1 VEAVADRPGETGR
14 FAAVVTERWNVIGG
28 RPNGGYVLGIALRA
42 LARVLPM
49 PDPLVVSAF
58 FLRPTLPGA
67 VEIHTEVARGGR
79 RIATGTARMLQDGKE
94 TMRVTA
100 SFSDLAAPGRRT
112 VMLDERPPLP
122 PPEDTRDLLA
132 RGAIAGLSL
141 TDRVQYRVAALPAG
155 RRESGRAGRPW
166 SSGCATATGAS
177 RTRSACPRW
186 WTRPPR

>member
-1 VEAVADRPGETGR
+1 MAAPGGVVSAGPYAFDVSTAVEAVADRPGETGR

-79 RIATGTARMLQDGKE
+79 RIATARMLQD
-94 TMRVTA
+94 A
-100 SFSDLAAPGRRT
+100 RR
-112 VMLDERPPLP
+112 RC
-122 PPEDTRDLLA
+122 
-132 RGAIAGLSL
+132 G
-141 TDRVQYRVAALPAG
+141 
-155 RRESGRAGRPW
+155 
-166 SSGCATATGAS
+166 
-177 RTRSACPRW
+177 
-186 WTRPPR
+186 